1 MAPLAPNNTPRF
13 RFHYTV
19 VGHQHSVQVRSSAS
33 PSAIGV
39 IMGNYF
45 NSFGLTCADIAID
58 FVDWAPTGS
67 DIFNPVTTG
76 IEGVIYTGGV
86 ATADQAAWCFTFLGR
101 TPGGRRVRMT
111 QFGALA
117 FTVNYRLGP
126 GESPDIDNVIDTL
139 KGAGGSI
146 LGIDGLTPI
155 WKDYADSGV
164 NDHWVKVLRT

>member
-1 MAPLAPNNTPRF
+1 MAPLAPSNTPRF

-19 VGHQHSVQVRSSAS
+19 IGHQHSVQVRSSAS

-39 IMGNYF
+39 IMNNYF
-45 NSFGLTCADIAID
+45 GSFGATCAPIAVD

-67 DIFNPVTTG
+67 DIFNPVVTG
-76 IEGVIYTGGV
+76 IEGEIYGT
-86 ATADQAAWCFTFLGR
+86 ATATGDQAAWTFTFLGR

-126 GESPDIDNVIDTL
+126 GESAQIDNVIDTL
-139 KGAGGSI
+139 QGAGGSL
-146 LGIDGLTPI
+146 LGIDGLTPL

-164 NDHWVKVLRT
+164 NDHWIKVLRT